1 MQVLN
6 KKLCRGGAVPVE
18 AFMQFHRDSWWTD
31 LAMDD
36 KGTPHAVGGSS
47 SPMRAR
53 TAMRVPGDIWCWV
66 LLCVGDVI
74 VCCCGY
80 CRGKMQI
87 QGSALLTKGISQM
100 DAA

>member
-47 SPMRAR
+47 LAWQGQGLEHEFQMI
-53 TAMRVPGDIWCWV
+53 PGIGFCCV
-66 LLCVGDVI
+66 LG
-74 VCCCGY
+74 
-80 CRGKMQI
+80 M
-87 QGSALLTKGISQM
+87 
-100 DAA
+100 